1 MWGAKIKMPCD
12 LPDDVLRDAI
22 DTSNA
27 VLEKE
32 EQTTNDFEKY
42 GLDCAASIKE
52 QFDARWK
59 PNWHCVIGRS
69 FGSFVTHEMKKFA
82 FFYLGDKAILLFKA

>member
-1 MWGAKIKMPCD
+1 MTEEIKEWSHMWGAKIKMPCD

-32 EQTTNDFEKY
+32 V
-42 GLDCAASIKE
+42 
-52 QFDARWK
+52 W
-59 PNWHCVIGRS
+59 
-69 FGSFVTHEMKKFA
+69 FA
-82 FFYLGDKAILLFKA
+82 E